1 MIIMKYH
8 EYLLSSLTD
17 SIHFLISHIDP
28 FWRNHSWLHFLGG
41 GAVHGVHGIHQ
52 SDQKDNA
59 EYGIG
64 TLHFTKI
71 TKVGVIH
78 LDTLGICWYLLLILV
93 QKSTE
98 IIYRDP

>member
-1 MIIMKYH
+1 MKYH

-28 FWRNHSWLHFLGG
+28 FWSNHSWLHFLGG

-52 SDQKDNA
+52 SDQKDHA